1 MTSLRCFVSAFM
13 RCTRPGLGEQRAVA
27 LCCRGTG
34 RERRGTTGN
43 MKKLLTDRARDNQLG
58 GRRPDQ
64 PANLATQGITEH
76 TVRNYLFRIF
86 NKLGTSNPLASRK
99 GKTDSFSARTYYLF
113 RMMLTERTRS
123 MLESWRLRF
132 EVQHFVEDFH
142 LTSSHSTQ
150 HRREPRIRAESY
162 LNGSLGRSAP
172 LRKRPEFS

>member
-1 MTSLRCFVSAFM
+1 M
-13 RCTRPGLGEQRAVA
+13 
-27 LCCRGTG
+27 
-34 RERRGTTGN
+34 
-43 MKKLLTDRARDNQLG
+43 G

-86 NKLGTSNPLASRK
+86 NKLGTSNRLASRK
-99 GKTDSFSARTYYLF
+99 GKTDSFSSRAYYLF
-113 RMMLTERTRS
+113 RMMLTEKTRS

-132 EVQHFVEDFH
+132 EGEHFVEDFH
-142 LTSSHSTQ
+142 LTSSHST
-150 HRREPRIRAESY
+150 EAPTGELAPTPAGTEGY